1 MSLDIAD
8 LNSLPQDTAALQ
20 QRITELEQ
28 QLAKHQQVERSI
40 PNVTPR
46 DTTKQQRSAETL
58 SQFAAIIEATSD
70 CVIVADAQECLLYI
84 NQAGRHMLG
93 IDQEQAIATLPIAQF
108 VPESMHSVL
117 LEKAIPS
124 ALRDGT
130 WSGEMLLLR
139 NDGQHIPVSQV
150 ILAHKKPDGSLA
162 YLSTVIRDI
171 SAQKQAEENIR
182 VYEEVVKNIRTGLTV
197 FQLEQPDDPA
207 SLRLIAANSVA
218 SHFAGRDFEAEI
230 GRLLIDFAPEAF
242 ETGLA
247 QTYAD
252 VARSGQS
259 RDLGE
264 VSFSDERIIDA
275 VFAVWAFPMPNN
287 RVSIAFEDV
296 TERKR
301 AEAALRRSLLQ
312 EEVIRAQDAALAE
325 LSTPLLSISENVV
338 VMPLV
343 GSVDSRRAQQVIETL
358 LEGVAASNAS
368 VVVLDITGVSVVDTQ
383 VANALIRAAQAVRLL
398 GAQVVLTGIRPE
410 VAQTLVGLGV
420 DLGGIITQSTLQSGI
435 ASAFQRR
442 L

>member
-1 MSLDIAD
+1 MSLDIPD
-8 LNSLPQDTAALQ
+8 LNSLPQDIAALQ

-28 QLAKHQQVERSI
+28 QLAQYQHTEGFI
-40 PNVTPR
+40 PDATPK
-46 DTTKQQRSAETL
+46 DTTKQQLSAETL
-58 SQFAAIIEATSD
+58 SQFAALIEATSD
-70 CVIVADAQECLLYI
+70 CVIVANAQGYLMYI
-84 NQAGRHMLG
+84 NQAGRQMIGLEP
-93 IDQEQAIATLPIAQF
+93 EQAIATLPITQF
-108 VPESMHSVL
+108 VPEAMHSVL
-117 LEKAIPS
+117 QKHAIPS
-124 ALRDGT
+124 ALRNGS

-139 NDGQHIPVSQV
+139 NDGRHIPVSQV
-150 ILAHKKPDGSLA
+150 ILAHKHQDGRPV
-162 YLSTVIRDI
+162 YLSTVMRDI
-171 SAQKQAEENIR
+171 STQKQSEENIR
-182 VYEEVVKNIRTGLTV
+182 VYEEVVKNMRTGMTV
-197 FQLEQPDDPA
+197 FQLEQPDDLA
-207 SLRLIAANSVA
+207 SLRLIAANSIA

-252 VARSGQS
+252 VALSGQS

-264 VSFSDERIIDA
+264 VSFSDERITDA
-275 VFAVWAFPMPNN
+275 IFAVWAFPMPNN
-287 RVSIAFEDV
+287 RVSIAFEDI

-301 AEAALRRSLLQ
+301 AEEALRRSLLQ
-312 EEVIRAQDAALAE
+312 EEVIHAQEAALAE
-325 LSTPLLSISENVV
+325 LSTPLLSISENMV
-338 VMPLV
+338 VMPLI
-343 GSVDSRRAQQVIETL
+343 GSVDSRRAQQVLDTL
-358 LEGVAASNAS
+358 LEGVAASNAN